1 MKRSGVGVGR
11 GVRGSGLLG
20 GSQRDVLSS
29 IPSTIYLV
37 KWYIA
42 RSSSQV
48 KKKKKNNLQVQ
59 NGYLLYQMSE
69 PTRPLL
75 YPPPLSPSVFVLHK
89 LSEIYCLLWHGRIGN
104 IPFTVSHTHVE
115 QTLKK
120 PLNKRGANCFVGCLC
135 CSFETRK
142 RCRRQMLPFQWPIL

>member
-1 MKRSGVGVGR
+1 MNGANRYLRSAAKLVFNLVNKFLSKNLTVGVKRSGVGVGR

-69 PTRPLL
+69 PTRS
-75 YPPPLSPSVFVLHK
+75 LS
-89 LSEIYCLLWHGRIGN
+89 LSLSLFY
-104 IPFTVSHTHVE
+104 TSY
-115 QTLKK
+115 LKFI
-120 PLNKRGANCFVGCLC
+120 AC
-135 CSFETRK
+135 CGK
-142 RCRRQMLPFQWPIL
+142 GG

>member
-69 PTRPLL
+69 PTRS
-75 YPPPLSPSVFVLHK
+75 LS
-89 LSEIYCLLWHGRIGN
+89 LSLSLFY
-104 IPFTVSHTHVE
+104 TSY
-115 QTLKK
+115 LKFI
-120 PLNKRGANCFVGCLC
+120 AC
-135 CSFETRK
+135 CGK
-142 RCRRQMLPFQWPIL
+142 GG